1 MTQRKPLV
9 AANWKMN
16 GSKALV
22 NDITQSL
29 AAVDLTTVDVLICPP
44 ATLLPLFK
52 ENSGLALGGQNL
64 SQYDAGAYTGELSAE
79 LLLQAGAQYVLVGHS
94 ERRSLFAE
102 GDDVLL
108 AKVLQA
114 VAGGLTPVFCVGEN
128 LQQRQ
133 QEKTTEVLA
142 KQLAA
147 VYASH
152 PELLAKSV
160 IAYEPVW
167 AIGTGEAATP
177 KQAQQAHAAIRQ
189 HLARY
194 DATAA
199 DKVLI
204 LYGGSVNAGNARAL
218 FSEADIDGGLVGGA
232 SLKPAEFLE
241 ICQSAKD

>member
-1 MTQRKPLV
+1 MTQRTPLV

-16 GSKALV
+16 GSRALV
-22 NDITQSL
+22 NDMLQSF
-29 AAVDLTTVDVLICPP
+29 TTVDLAGVDILICPP
-44 ATLLPLFK
+44 ATLLPFFSQAS
-52 ENSGLALGGQNL
+52 NLALGGQNL
-64 SQYDAGAYTGELSAE
+64 SEFEAGAYTGELSAS
-79 LLLQAGAQYVLVGHS
+79 LLQQAGASYVLVGHS
-94 ERRSLFAE
+94 ERRTLFAE
-102 GDDVLL
+102 DDKLVL
-108 AKVLQA
+108 AKLQQA
-114 VAGGLTPVFCVGEN
+114 VAAGLTPVLCVGEN

-177 KQAQQAHAAIRQ
+177 EQAQQAHAAIRQ
-189 HLARY
+189 QLARY

-199 DKVLI
+199 SEVRI
-204 LYGGSVNAGNARAL
+204 LYGGSVNADNAGAL
-218 FSEADIDGGLVGGA
+218 FNEADIDGGLVGGA
-232 SLKPAEFLE
+232 SLKSAEFLE
-241 ICQSAKD
+241 ICLRAKD

>member
-1 MTQRKPLV
+1 MTQRTPLV

-22 NDITQSL
+22 AEMTTL
-29 AAVDLTTVDVLICPP
+29 LTRADLQGIDVLLCPP
-44 ATLLPLFK
+44 ATLLPLFTQAEK
-52 ENSGLALGGQNL
+52 LALGGQNL
-64 SQYDAGAYTGELSAE
+64 SQFQAGAYTGELSAS
-79 LLLQAGAQYVLVGHS
+79 LLQQAGASYVLVGHS
-94 ERRSLFAE
+94 ERRTLFAE
-102 GDDVLL
+102 DDELLL
-108 AKVLQA
+108 AKVQQA
-114 VAGGLTPVFCVGEN
+114 VSTGLTPVFCVGEN

-177 KQAQQAHAAIRQ
+177 EQAQQAHAAIRQ
-189 HLARY
+189 QLARY

-199 DKVLI
+199 SKVRI
-204 LYGGSVNAGNARAL
+204 LYGGSVNAGNAGAL

-241 ICQSAKD
+241 ICLRAKD

>member
-22 NDITQSL
+22 DDMTHSL
-29 AAVDLTTVDVLICPP
+29 AVVDFTAVDVMICPP
-44 ATLLPLFK
+44 ATLLPLFPQ
-52 ENSGLALGGQNL
+52 GTAIALGGQNL
-64 SQYDAGAYTGELSAE
+64 SQYDAGAYTGELSAS
-79 LLLQAGAQYVLVGHS
+79 LLLQAGARYVLVGHS
-94 ERRSLFAE
+94 ERRSLFSE
-102 GDDVLL
+102 DDDILL
-108 AKVLQA
+108 AKVQQA
-114 VAGGLTPVFCVGEN
+114 VATGLIPVFCVGEN

-177 KQAQQAHAAIRQ
+177 EQAQQAHAAIRQ
-189 HLARY
+189 LLARY
-194 DATAA
+194 DTVAA
-199 DKVLI
+199 SKVRI
-204 LYGGSVNAGNARAL
+204 LYGGSVNASNAAAL
-218 FSEADIDGGLVGGA
+218 FNEADIDGGLVGGA

-241 ICQSAKD
+241 ICRSAKD

>member
-22 NDITQSL
+22 DDMTHSL
-29 AAVDLTTVDVLICPP
+29 AVVDFTAVDVMICPP
-44 ATLLPLFK
+44 ATLLPLFPQDTAI
-52 ENSGLALGGQNL
+52 ALGGQNL
-64 SQYDAGAYTGELSAE
+64 SQYDAGAYTGELSAA
-79 LLLQAGAQYVLVGHS
+79 LLLQAGARYVLVGHS

-102 GDDVLL
+102 DDDTLL
-108 AKVLQA
+108 AKVQQA
-114 VAGGLTPVFCVGEN
+114 VATGLIPVFCVGEN

-177 KQAQQAHAAIRQ
+177 EQAQQAHAAIRQ
-189 HLARY
+189 QLARY
-194 DATAA
+194 DTVAA
-199 DKVLI
+199 SKVRI
-204 LYGGSVNAGNARAL
+204 LYGGSVNASNAAAL
-218 FSEADIDGGLVGGA
+218 FNEADIDGGLVGGA

-241 ICQSAKD
+241 ICRSAKD

>member
-1 MTQRKPLV
+1 MTQRTPLV

-16 GSKALV
+16 GSITLV
-22 NDITQSL
+22 KDMQTSL
-29 AAVDLTTVDVLICPP
+29 STAQLPGVEILICPP
-44 ATLLPLFK
+44 ATLLSNFDSNLSF
-52 ENSGLALGGQNL
+52 ALGGQTV
-64 SQYDAGAYTGELSAE
+64 SQHKAGAYTGELSAE
-79 LLLQAGAQYVLVGHS
+79 LLQQVGVSYVLVGHS
-94 ERRSLFAE
+94 ERRTLFAE
-102 GDDVLL
+102 DDNITL

-114 VAGGLTPVFCVGEN
+114 VACGLTPVVCVGEN

-133 QEKTTEVLA
+133 QEKTIEVLA

-152 PELLAKSV
+152 PELVAKTV

-177 KQAQQAHAAIRQ
+177 EQAQAAHRAIRQ
-189 HLARY
+189 QLACY
-194 DATAA
+194 DAAA
-199 DKVLI
+199 AAKVRI
-204 LYGGSVNAGNARAL
+204 LYGGSVNATNARDL